1 MKKEKDVCLKNALK
15 NINYRLNFLKLSRE
29 KVLLDIKIIR
39 ERIKDQ
45 LELKE
50 TTDQYLKKMT
60 DLLHAKETYME
71 IRTEEQILNTIKKEY
86 ENE

>member
-1 MKKEKDVCLKNALK
+1 MKKEKEKCSKNALK

-50 TTDQYLKKMT
+50 TTDQYLNKMT

>member
-15 NINYRLNFLKLSRE
+15 NINYRLNFLKITKE
-29 KVLLDIKIIR
+29 KTLLDMKIIR

-45 LELKE
+45 LELRE
-50 TTDQYLKKMT
+50 TTNEYLNKMT
-60 DLLHAKETYME
+60 DFIHAKNTYIE
-71 IRTEEQILNTIKKEY
+71 IRTEEQILNSIKKEY